1 MATEVRTSDVAVVVP
16 TRHRFDI
23 LARTLR
29 GLAQQRTAGFETV
42 VVVDGD
48 DQQVPP
54 LDGVRVLVEPHR
66 GPGGARNAG
75 ARATDRPVLLFLGDD
90 MVPAPDLVDRHVEA
104 HRRHPEEHEAVLG
117 HVDWHPE
124 VPRNRM
130 VRWIDR
136 SRTQFDYAGIRGDEA
151 GYGRFY
157 SCNVSLKRRFFL
169 DAGGFDEDFTY
180 YYEDLD
186 CGYRLHQKG
195 MRLRYEADARTAH
208 LHSYDL
214 AALERRMR
222 GIAVGE
228 RQMAQRHAWFTP
240 YYLTRVRRAL
250 ELEAPS
256 RLWPAV
262 VDAVPNWAG
271 ELRRRAEVRSTLWYD
286 RHLADAFLAG
296 WNGAADRDELR
307 AYLGERYDEHAL
319 MGHEAAVDDER
330 AAAGDEA
337 TFYRTSEAYLYDLT
351 AFAMAGTK
359 APYLAELRALVPAP
373 ARLLDYGCGIG
384 TDGLRLAADG
394 YDVSYADFA
403 NPSTAYLRWRLDRRG
418 LSSPV
423 YDLDGDDLPG
433 GFDAAYSFDVIE
445 HVEDPFGFLAE
456 LERRAGVVMVN
467 LLEEDEHDTDLHR
480 PLPISAILD
489 HAARR
494 GLLRYRRYH
503 GRSHLVAY
511 AGSAAGARRR
521 TLRAT
526 VERRVGRLLP
536 GRPGWHPVPPV

>member
-1 MATEVRTSDVAVVVP
+1 MPTELHASDVAVVIP
-16 TRHRFDI
+16 TRDRWDI
-23 LARTLR
+23 LARTLAGLR
-29 GLAQQRTAGFETV
+29 GQSVSGFEIV
-42 VVVDGD
+42 IVVDGT
-48 DQQVPP
+48 DQRPP
-54 LDGVRVLVEPHR
+54 TLDGARVLVEPHR

-90 MVPAPDLVDRHVEA
+90 MVPAPDLVARHLDA

-124 VPRNRM
+124 VTRNRM
-130 VRWIDR
+130 MRWIDR
-136 SRTQFDYAGIRGDEA
+136 SGTQFDYASISGDDA
-151 GYGRFY
+151 GYARFY

-186 CGYRLHQKG
+186 CGYRLGQKG
-195 MRLRYEADARTAH
+195 MRLRYEPAARTAH

-214 AALERRMR
+214 PALERRMR

-240 YYLTRVRRAL
+240 YFLGRVRRAL
-250 ELEAPS
+250 ELDPPS

-262 VDAVPNWAG
+262 VDTVPSWAG
-271 ELRRRAEVRSTLWYD
+271 ELRRKAEVRSTLWYD

-307 AYLGERYDEHAL
+307 AYLGERYDERVLH
-319 MGHEAAVDDER
+319 GHEAAVEDER
-330 AAAGDEA
+330 ASAGDEA
-337 TFYRTSEAYLYDLT
+337 SFYRTSESYLYDLT

-359 APYLAELRALVPAP
+359 APYLAELRSLVPAP

-403 NPSTAYLRWRLDRRG
+403 NPSTAYLSWRLECRG

-423 YDLDGDDLPG
+423 YDLDGGEVPG

-445 HVEDPFGFLAE
+445 HVDDPFAFLAH
-456 LERRAGVVMVN
+456 LERRARVVMVN

-511 AGSAAGARRR
+511 AGSGAGTPRR
-521 TLRAT
+521 TLRSV
-526 VERRVGRLLP
+526 VERRAGRLLP